1 VSGVRAVEK
10 KPQALSGKCG
20 FQGAAPIILQRVKM
34 NKVDIR
40 RAVIREW
47 MALPNDQ
54 RLNEEQ
60 AASFATAVMQR
71 YELPPSN
78 RPPHDVI
85 KGWLLGRKA
94 KAA

>member
-1 VSGVRAVEK
+1 
-10 KPQALSGKCG
+10 
-20 FQGAAPIILQRVKM
+20 M

-60 AASFATAVMQR
+60 ASSFATAVMQR
-71 YELPPSN
+71 YELPPS
-78 RPPHDVI
+78 RRSPHEVI
-85 KGWLLGRKA
+85 RGWLLGRKA
-94 KAA
+94 KAAA